1 MAILLGIFL
10 VLKWLVISELLVTI
24 LVIVIKMHASGF
36 VMFNIVCT
44 GCSTG
49 KLQRMVMITMT
60 LVFEYLI
67 FYLELY
73 A

>member
-1 MAILLGIFL
+1 MKMDIQQLIYKMAILLGIFL
-10 VLKWLVISELLVTI
+10 ELKWLVISELLVT
-24 LVIVIKMHASGF
+24 VIVGF

-60 LVFEYLI
+60 LVSEYLSFI
-67 FYLELY
+67 
-73 A
+73 